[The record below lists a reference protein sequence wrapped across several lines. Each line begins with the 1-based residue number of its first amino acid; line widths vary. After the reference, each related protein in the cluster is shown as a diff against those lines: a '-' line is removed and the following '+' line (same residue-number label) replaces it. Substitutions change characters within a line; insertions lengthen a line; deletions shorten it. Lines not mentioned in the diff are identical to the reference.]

1 MKKHDAVDKMD
12 RLGDK
17 ISGLHA
23 SAWNTALNPTQYG
36 WASSIF
42 SAATIPIL
50 SAASIGQMVGS
61 AVVKQINPDI
71 IERLTEFP
79 EDRKPDAG
87 DKQP

>member
-1 MKKHDAVDKMD
+1 MKKNDAVDKLD

-36 WASSIF
+36 WANSIF

-50 SAASIGQMVGS
+50 SAASIGQLVGS

-71 IERLTEFP
+71 IERFTEFTDDKTDKG
-79 EDRKPDAG
+79 EKKP
-87 DKQP
+87 

>member
-1 MKKHDAVDKMD
+1 MKKNDAVDKLD

-36 WASSIF
+36 WANSIF

-50 SAASIGQMVGS
+50 SAASIGQLVGS

-79 EDRKPDAG
+79 DDKTKGEPKP
-87 DKQP
+87 